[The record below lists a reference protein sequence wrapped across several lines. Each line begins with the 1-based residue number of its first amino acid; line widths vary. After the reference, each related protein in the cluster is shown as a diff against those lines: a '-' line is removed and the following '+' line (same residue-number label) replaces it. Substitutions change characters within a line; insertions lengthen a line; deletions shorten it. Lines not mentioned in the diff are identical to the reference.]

1 MSNNRNHV
9 LVSEFEAWHDGMKI
23 SAMEFFAIR
32 YVEDVL
38 PTKKEIEYLEKHFL
52 DGDDCQIVTL
62 IKEQM
67 QERGLI

>member
-1 MSNNRNHV
+1 MDNNRNHV
-9 LVSEFEAWHDGMKI
+9 LASEFDVWRNGIKI

-38 PTKKEIEYLEKHFL
+38 PTKEEIKYLEKHFS
-52 DGDDCQIVTL
+52 DEEDRQIVTL

-67 QERGLI
+67 QVRGLI

>member
-1 MSNNRNHV
+1 MNNNRNHV
-9 LVSEFEAWHDGMKI
+9 LASEFDAWRNDIKI

-38 PTKKEIEYLEKHFL
+38 PTKEEIKYLEKHFW
-52 DGDDCQIVTL
+52 DEEDRQIVTL

-67 QERGLI
+67 QARGLI